1 MSDLSYLIPMCR
13 GKLRAGLESRT
24 GATEKY
30 RINRYLEFLES
41 MIEIS
46 EKRK

>member
-1 MSDLSYLIPMCR
+1 MSDLSYLIPVCR

-30 RINRYLEFLES
+30 RINRYLEFMGS
-41 MIEIS
+41 RIELS
-46 EKRK
+46 ETRK